1 MVFVSDQG
9 SIISIKIINA
19 HNTIETKEVDHD
31 MMITTGT
38 TTTTEGIKLNV
49 ITVKIVAGR
58 NSIVPTPQGLHETIT
73 TVAMRDADTMMI
85 TMYAIRGNMAD
96 VVTRLQSRVATESK
110 KNTMKIVQPLLRVE
124 DVMEGMSCRKAPTAP
139 VMIRGVGEEDII
151 AEAGVEA
158 ETERIR
164 NTSENEIVETKVVI
178 ADTRSIEKREGMIG
192 SGVINEATTVLV
204 VLDTEDGDSL

>member
-1 MVFVSDQG
+1 
-9 SIISIKIINA
+9 
-19 HNTIETKEVDHD
+19 
-31 MMITTGT
+31 
-38 TTTTEGIKLNV
+38 
-49 ITVKIVAGR
+49 
-58 NSIVPTPQGLHETIT
+58 
-73 TVAMRDADTMMI
+73 
-85 TMYAIRGNMAD
+85 
-96 VVTRLQSRVATESK
+96 
-110 KNTMKIVQPLLRVE
+110 
-124 DVMEGMSCRKAPTAP
+124 
-139 VMIRGVGEEDII
+139 MIRGVGEEDII